1 MRIAIISDIHGNMV
15 ALETVLD
22 ALEAEHVDQIVC
34 LGDVA
39 VFGPRPREVIARLR
53 SLNCPVV
60 MGNMDAWLL
69 HPRPHEVRDENS
81 RRIMEVELWS
91 ARQLSPADLDYLRTF
106 RPTVEIALGDDATLL
121 CFHGS
126 PQSNTDVIVSTT
138 PEEELERML
147 SDFNAT
153 VMAGGHT
160 HTQML
165 RRHSDLTFINPG
177 SVGLSFERARHTD
190 QARNSPWA
198 EYGLVSWENGSL
210 NVELRRVPFDVD
222 VMIRA
227 ARDSGL
233 PHLEWWVENWSRE

>member
-1 MRIAIISDIHGNMV
+1 MRVAIISDIHGNLV

-22 ALEAEHVDQIVC
+22 ALKAEHVDQIVC

-39 VFGPRPREVIARLR
+39 TFGPQPREVIAQLR
-53 SLNCPVV
+53 GLDCPVV

-69 HPRPHEVRDENS
+69 NPRPHEVRDKDS
-81 RRIMEVELWS
+81 YRITEVEFWS
-91 ARQLSPADLDYLRTF
+91 AHQLSPADMDYLRTF

-126 PQSNTDVIVSTT
+126 PRSNTDVIMSTT
-138 PEEELERML
+138 SEEELERML
-147 SDFNAT
+147 SGYSAT

-160 HTQML
+160 HVQIL
-165 RRHSDLTFINPG
+165 RRHRDLIFINPG

-190 QARNSPWA
+190 QTRNSPWA

-210 NVELRRVPFDVD
+210 NIELRRVLFDVD
-222 VMIRA
+222 VVIQA

-233 PHLEWWVENWSRE
+233 PHLGWWVENWSRE